1 MLALVAGISLI
12 VGGIGVMNI
21 MLVSVAERTHEIGI
35 RKAVGA
41 SGRNVLIQFLFE
53 ALILSI
59 LGGIFGLVLG
69 YILAFLLST
78 VTPFTPYISWE
89 IVAITFLTTII
100 IGIIFGIYPA
110 VKAASK
116 DSIESLKHYR

>member
-1 MLALVAGISLI
+1 MLATVAAISLI

-41 SGRNVLIQFLFE
+41 SGRNILVQFLFE
-53 ALILSI
+53 SLILSI

-69 YILAFLLST
+69 YVLAFLLSV
-78 VTPFTPYISWE
+78 VTPFPPYFSWE
-89 IVAITFLTTII
+89 IIAITFLTTII
-100 IGIIFGIYPA
+100 IGVIFGIYPA
-110 VKAASK
+110 LKAASK
-116 DSIESLKHYR
+116 NPIDSLKHYR